1 MSGAIFKIAVG
12 FVLGVL
18 ILLAGSL
25 YLSNR
30 YLAEQQRLAASGDV
44 EAALDAARLSAR
56 LDPWSS
62 TPLAAEAN
70 LLQRQGRFE
79 EAVGVLRR
87 AIERDPANY
96 ANLVQLGSLQ
106 LNQLNDPEAAAESY
120 RRAVEKIPRE
130 TNLIAAYAQALTRA
144 GDLEGA
150 KREYEKARELGRISN
165 LSLYN
170 LGKIYTRTGEPE
182 KAVKALE
189 QARRAVGSGLEE
201 AEGQERTQRE
211 LFIDSVDLATA
222 DAYVV
227 QGNYD
232 EAKRVLEGSDA
243 EQAPAILEL
252 LNTNPEAYRDSVLN
266 SGL

>member
-25 YLSNR
+25 YLSQR
-30 YLAEQQRLAASGDV
+30 YLGEQQRLAASGDV
-44 EAALDAARLSAR
+44 EGALDAARLAGR

-62 TPLAAEAN
+62 TPLAAEAY
-70 LLQRQGRFE
+70 LLQRQGRFD
-79 EAVGVLRR
+79 EAVGVLER
-87 AIERDPANY
+87 AIQRDPANY
-96 ANLVQLGSLQ
+96 QNLVQLGSLQ
-106 LNQLNDPEAAAESY
+106 LNQLNDPEEAVGSY
-120 RRAVEKIPRE
+120 RAAVEKIPRD
-130 TNLIAAYAQALTRA
+130 TNLIAGYAQALTRA

-150 KREYEKARELGRISN
+150 KRQYEKARELGRISYI
-165 LSLYN
+165 SLYN

-182 KAVKALE
+182 KAVEVLE
-189 QARRAVGSGLEE
+189 QSGRAAERAVEQSR
-201 AEGQERTQRE
+201 GQERAERE
-211 LFIDSVDLATA
+211 VFVDSVDLATA

-227 QGNYD
+227 QGDYE

-252 LNTNPEAYRDSVLN
+252 LNTNPEGYRESVLN